1 MKPIQVGL
9 LGIGTV
15 GSGTFNVLK
24 RNQAEIKRRA
34 GRGIEITMVA
44 DLDVARAQ
52 ALVGPEVRV
61 VSDAR
66 AIIANPEIDIVIELI
81 GGYGIARQLVLEAIA
96 AGKHVVT
103 ANKALLAVH
112 GTEIFAAASAKG
124 VMVAFEA
131 AVAGGIPI
139 IKALRE
145 GLTANSI
152 QWVAGI
158 INGTTNFILSEMRDK
173 GLDFDVV
180 LKEAQRLGYAEA
192 DPTFDI
198 EGVDA
203 AHKATLMSAIA
214 FGIPV
219 QFDKAYV
226 EGITKL
232 GATDIKYAEQ
242 LGYRIKLL
250 GIAKRRQADATNR
263 TEGVELRVH
272 PSLVPTKRLIA
283 NVEGAMNAVMVHGD
297 AVGTTLY
304 YGKGA
309 GSEPTASAV
318 IADLVDITRL
328 HTVDPLNRVPHL
340 AFQPHTLDQAMSE
353 LPVLPMGEVVTSYY
367 LRLRVADQTGVLAKV
382 TGIVA
387 QAGISID
394 AVLQR
399 EADEVSSE
407 GSVPQTD
414 LIILTHDCVEA
425 TMNAAIAQMQALPT
439 VLAPITR
446 IRKEELA

>member
-24 RNQAEIKRRA
+24 RNQEEIKRRA

-52 ALVGPEVRV
+52 ALVGPDVTV
-61 VSDAR
+61 VNDAR
-66 AIIANPEIDIVIELI
+66 AVIANPDIDIVVELI
-81 GGYGIARQLVLEAIA
+81 GGYGIARSLVMEAIE

-152 QWVAGI
+152 EWIAGI

-203 AHKATLMSAIA
+203 AHKVTLMSSIA

-219 QFDKAYV
+219 QFDKAHV
-226 EGITKL
+226 EGITQL
-232 GATDIKYAEQ
+232 SATDIRYAEQ

-250 GIAKRRQADATNR
+250 GITRRTAS
-263 TEGVELRVH
+263 GVELRVH
-272 PSLVPTKRLIA
+272 PTLVPSKRLIA
-283 NVEGAMNAVMVHGD
+283 NVEGAMNAVVVQGD

-318 IADLVDITRL
+318 IADLVDVTRL
-328 HTVDPLNRVPHL
+328 HTADPHQRVPHL
-340 AFQPHTLDQAMSE
+340 AFQPDAMSD
-353 LPVLPMGEVVTSYY
+353 LQVVPMSEVVTSYY
-367 LRLRVADQTGVLAKV
+367 LRLRVADEAGVLAKV
-382 TGIVA
+382 TGLLA
-387 QAGISID
+387 DAGISID
-394 AVLQR
+394 ALLQR
-399 EADEVSSE
+399 RAEDVSAESE
-407 GSVPQTD
+407 LAAASSTD
-414 LIILTHDCVEA
+414 LIILTHETSEG
-425 TMNAAIAQMQALPT
+425 TMNRALADMQGLSS

-446 IRKEELA
+446 IRKEELN

>member
-9 LGIGTV
+9 LGMGTV
-15 GSGTFNVLK
+15 GSGTFNVLR
-24 RNQAEIKRRA
+24 RNQEEIQRRA
-34 GRGIEITMVA
+34 GRGIKITMVA
-44 DLDVARAQ
+44 DLDVAKAQ
-52 ALVGPEVRV
+52 SLVGAHVKV

-66 AIIANPEIDIVIELI
+66 QIISNPEIDIVVELI
-81 GGYGIARQLVLEAIA
+81 GGYGIAKSLVLEAIA

-112 GTEIFAAASAKG
+112 GTEIFAAAHAKG

-145 GLTANSI
+145 GLTANRI

-180 LKEAQRLGYAEA
+180 LKEAQRLGYAET

-203 AHKATLMSAIA
+203 AHKVTLMSALA

-219 QFDKAYV
+219 QFDKAHI

-232 GATDIKYAEQ
+232 GAADIKYAEQ

-250 GIAKRRQADATNR
+250 GITKR
-263 TEGVELRVH
+263 TESGVELRVH
-272 PSLVPTKRLIA
+272 PSLVPTQRLIA
-283 NVEGAMNAVMVHGD
+283 NVEGAMNAVMVQGD

-328 HTVDPLNRVPHL
+328 HTADPLNRVPHL
-340 AFQPHTLDQAMSE
+340 AFQPDAMSS
-353 LPVLPMGEVVTSYY
+353 LKIMPMTDIVTSYY
-367 LRLRVADQTGVLAKV
+367 LRLRVADEAGVLAKL
-382 TGIVA
+382 TGLLA
-387 QAGISID
+387 EANISID

-399 EADEVSSE
+399 EADQVSQAGE
-407 GSVPQTD
+407 NQTD
-414 LIILTHDCVEA
+414 VIILTHDTREGN
-425 TMNAAIAQMQALPT
+425 MNDVLAQMQALPT
-439 VLAPITR
+439 VMAPITK
-446 IRKEELA
+446 IRKEELN